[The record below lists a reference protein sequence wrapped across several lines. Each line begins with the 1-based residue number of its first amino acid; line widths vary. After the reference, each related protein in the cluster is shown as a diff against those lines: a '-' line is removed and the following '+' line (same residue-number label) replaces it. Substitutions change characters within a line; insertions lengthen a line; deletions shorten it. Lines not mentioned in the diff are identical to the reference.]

1 MIINIG
7 GHIMIKFL
15 FKTREGQF
23 LVLGITFT
31 IIGFI
36 LMPVNSLMSQIVFY
50 IAMFFAGFFAA
61 QDAIVQTLRDKSPN
75 VDLLMILSAVGAA
88 AINFESEGAVLL
100 IIFAGAEFLED
111 FASDK
116 TTNEISELMSKV
128 PNTAQ
133 LLLSD
138 GETKEVS
145 TDSLSVDDRVLV
157 ARGSQ
162 IPIDGYADREVS
174 VNESA
179 LTGESVPVTKAKGD
193 EVFAGTINEGNAF
206 QLLVSKTSDE
216 TVFSN
221 IVQMVK
227 EAQNRPSKISRFI
240 DRFEKQY
247 VITVLVVVPLFV
259 MLLYYITDH
268 TLREAIYRGLVLL
281 TVASPCALVA
291 SATPATLSAI
301 SNGAK
306 NGVLFKG
313 GAAMEALSTMNKLF
327 TDKTGTLTFGEFNV
341 IDHDADEEALAYVVY
356 MENQS
361 THPIAKAIVNH
372 FDDANLS
379 FVDTSLS
386 VEEVPGAGLN
396 MGDWLVGKP
405 SVFESFEGYDEYKKQ
420 ASSDHTTVI
429 IGKANKIRG
438 YFVLA
443 DEIRYEAKKA
453 VNSFMDNQV
462 DVTVLT
468 GDNEN
473 VTRLV
478 SNELGLEHYYAG
490 LKPEDKIDFVR
501 NAQNEEKV
509 VGMIGDGINDAPAL
523 ANADIGIAMGSG
535 SSVAMESSDV
545 IIVKNN
551 LNRLYYSFELSKR
564 LNKIILQNV
573 LFAIGVIVILIILN
587 LLGLLDLPSGVVAHE
602 ASTIIVILNGLR
614 LLRTKN

>member
-1 MIINIG
+1 ML
-7 GHIMIKFL
+7 KFL

-23 LVLGITFT
+23 LVLGIIFT
-31 IIGFI
+31 ILGFI
-36 LMPVNSLMSQIVFY
+36 FMPVNSLMSRIAFY
-50 IAMFFAGFFAA
+50 SAMFFAGFFAA
-61 QDAIVQTLRDKSPN
+61 QHAIVHTLRDRSPN

-111 FASDK
+111 YASDK

-133 LLLSD
+133 LILPD
-138 GETKEVS
+138 GDTKEVS
-145 TDSLSVDDRVLV
+145 TDSLSVDDSVLV
-157 ARGSQ
+157 ARGAQ
-162 IPIDGYADREVS
+162 IPIDGFADRDVS

-179 LTGESVPVTKAKGD
+179 LTGESVPVTKEQGE

-206 QLLVSKTSDE
+206 QLQVSKSSDE

-221 IVQMVK
+221 IIQMVK
-227 EAQNRPSKISRFI
+227 EAQNRPSKISKFI

-247 VITVLVVVPLFV
+247 VISVLIIVPLFV
-259 MLLYYITDH
+259 VLLYSITDH
-268 TLREAIYRGLVLL
+268 TWREAIYRGLVLL

-313 GAAMEALSTMNKLF
+313 GAAMEALSTMDTLF

-341 IDHDADEEALAYVVY
+341 IESEVDEEAQAYAVY

-372 FDDANLS
+372 FDDVDFSL
-379 FVDTSLS
+379 VDTSLN
-386 VEEVPGAGLN
+386 VEEVPGAGLK
-396 MGDWLVGKP
+396 MGAWLVGKP
-405 SVFESFEGYDEYKKQ
+405 SVFESYEGYDQYKEQ
-420 ASSDHTTVI
+420 VSSDHTTVI
-429 IGKANKIRG
+429 ISKGNEVKG

-453 VNSFMDNQV
+453 VNSFMNNQV

-478 SNELGLEHYYAG
+478 SKELGLKHYYAS
-490 LKPEDKIDFVR
+490 LKPEDKIEFVR
-501 NAQNEEKV
+501 KAQKEEKV

-551 LNRLYYSFELSKR
+551 LNKLFYSYELSKR
-564 LNKIILQNV
+564 LNTIIFQNV
-573 LFAIGVIVILIILN
+573 LFAVGVIIILIILN

-602 ASTIIVILNGLR
+602 ASTILVILNGLR
-614 LLRTKN
+614 LLKSKK